1 MFTLNGKQ
9 LNRLNMKKIICIY
22 LLLIIVKTTFAQ
34 APEWSKDLTIY
45 EVNIRQYT
53 PEGTFDAFAEHLPR
67 LQEMGAGILW
77 LMPVQPIG
85 KLNRKG
91 SLGSYYSISD
101 YTSTNPEFG
110 KMKDFKKLVDEAHKR
125 DMFIILDWVANHSSW
140 DNVWMKEN
148 KDYYTGGKDGKI
160 VAPVADWSDV
170 ADLDY
175 GNPAMRRA
183 MIDAMR
189 YWITETGIDG
199 FRCDVGMMV
208 PDDFWNDCIAELK
221 KIKPDIFM
229 LVEGEDPQFIKDGF
243 HMTYAWENHHAM
255 NKIAQGKQQ
264 PELLDSIIRKD
275 LARYSAGS
283 YFMNFTSNHDENSWN
298 GTEFERMGDAAKTF
312 AVAAATIPGM
322 FLVYSGQEVALDRRL
337 KFFDKDSINWVDNR
351 NYIPFYTTLFETK
364 KDNPAL
370 WNGNYGGNYKRIDCG
385 NDNVYCYSREKDDNK
400 VLVILN
406 MSSKP
411 QEIKFT
417 SDTGNYKNVFGG
429 KKKIKSGKKMELTG
443 WQYMVLTD

>member
-1 MFTLNGKQ
+1 L
-9 LNRLNMKKIICIY
+9 
-22 LLLIIVKTTFAQ
+22 
-34 APEWSKDLTIY
+34 
-45 EVNIRQYT
+45 
-53 PEGTFDAFAEHLPR
+53 
-67 LQEMGAGILW
+67 
-77 LMPVQPIG
+77 
-85 KLNRKG
+85 
-91 SLGSYYSISD
+91 
-101 YTSTNPEFG
+101 
-110 KMKDFKKLVDEAHKR
+110 
-125 DMFIILDWVANHSSW
+125 
-140 DNVWMKEN
+140 
-148 KDYYTGGKDGKI
+148 
-160 VAPVADWSDV
+160 
-170 ADLDY
+170 
-175 GNPAMRRA
+175 
-183 MIDAMR
+183 R